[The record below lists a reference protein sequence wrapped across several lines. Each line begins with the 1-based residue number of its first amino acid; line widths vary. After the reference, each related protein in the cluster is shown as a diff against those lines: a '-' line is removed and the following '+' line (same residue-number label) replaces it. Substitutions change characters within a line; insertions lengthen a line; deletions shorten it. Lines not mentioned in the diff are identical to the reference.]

1 MTLKRAPDARSQR
14 GITLLGLMFWAILI
28 SMAGLVTLRVVPTIN
43 EYYTIRTAVEKVAAT
58 GGNTVPEIRAAFD
71 RYKNIEYSIT
81 SISGRDLQV
90 RKDNDRV
97 VVSFAYDKEIELFGS
112 VYLLIKYSGSSR

>member
-1 MTLKRAPDARSQR
+1 MTPAQAPRARGQH
-14 GITLLGLMFWAILI
+14 GITLIGLLFWAMLI
-28 SMAGLVTLRVVPTIN
+28 SMAGLVTLRVLPTVN
-43 EYYTIRTAVEKVAAT
+43 EYYTIRGAVDKVAKT

-81 SISGRDLQV
+81 TISGKDLQIS
-90 RKDNDRV
+90 KDNDRV

>member
-1 MTLKRAPDARSQR
+1 MTLKRATGARSQR

>member
-1 MTLKRAPDARSQR
+1 MTLKRATGARSQR

-43 EYYTIRTAVEKVAAT
+43 EYYTIRTAVEKVATT